1 VKNCIFHKCILVVA
15 AFCLFFNSIGFQHI
29 SIEPRNF
36 SKLQPSEISNGEEIK
51 SSVLVSFIDS
61 EERNFEFE
69 NEKDAE
75 EGGAN
80 DHLIASLEQQ
90 LIAVY
95 INDFNLNSIVN
106 STMLVE
112 FMLLNSNIQIN
123 YSIIQELTFTT
134 SQNDGIRE

>member
-1 VKNCIFHKCILVVA
+1 MKNCVFHKCILVVA

-95 INDFNLNSIVN
+95 INDFNLNSIEN
-106 STMLVE
+106 RAIKHAHSLP
-112 FMLLNSNIQIN
+112 LYIQ
-123 YSIIQELTFTT
+123 YETF
-134 SQNDGIRE
+134 RL